1 MSGRQPS
8 CPATREKVIDLY
20 FMEHRAKL
28 IDIAAFLDRF
38 DRAAASAGPE
48 DFRMAA
54 FRRAA
59 AVLAEGQP
67 GRAKRILDLFSDP
80 TADPIPAAPGKGA
93 CGAWP
98 GAGRGAK
105 PA

>member
-1 MSGRQPS
+1 MAGRQPS
-8 CPATREKVIDLY
+8 CPATREKVIELY

-38 DRAAASAGPE
+38 DRAAAGAEPE

-54 FRRAA
+54 FRK
-59 AVLAEGQP
+59 AVGMLADAKPQ
-67 GRAKRILDLFSDP
+67 RAKRILDLFSDP
-80 TADPIPAAPGKGA
+80 TSAPIDAAPGKGA
-93 CGAWP
+93 CGVYP
-98 GAGRGAK
+98 GLGRRSA

>member
-1 MSGRQPS
+1 MAGRQPS

-38 DRAAASAGPE
+38 DRAEGAAGPE

-54 FRRAA
+54 FRK
-59 AVLAEGQP
+59 AVGILSETEPQ
-67 GRAKRILDLFSDP
+67 RAKRGVGEQLDLHLR
-80 TADPIPAAPGKGA
+80 ADRHVVVP
-93 CGAWP
+93 
-98 GAGRGAK
+98 RS
-105 PA
+105 

>member
-1 MSGRQPS
+1 MAGRQPG

-38 DRAAASAGPE
+38 DRAEGAAAPE

-54 FRRAA
+54 FRK
-59 AVLAEGQP
+59 AVGILAETRP
-67 GRAKRILDLFSDP
+67 ERAGRVLDLFSDP
-80 TADPIPAAPGKGA
+80 TTAPIDVAPGKGA
-93 CGAWP
+93 CGVYP
-98 GAGRGAK
+98 G
-105 PA
+105 PARRSAPA